1 MTVTLGAGPGGK
13 AGRAGREA
21 EAVKV
26 GEALRG
32 PAPPAGGVWHVPT
45 FTVGQYHV
53 RMRPQRHSLVLG
65 LLLLERPPLEGM
77 GRGGAVA

>member
-1 MTVTLGAGPGGK
+1 M
-13 AGRAGREA
+13 
-21 EAVKV
+21 

-65 LLLLERPPLEGM
+65 LDVLPPEQATALLLRICPGC
-77 GRGGAVA
+77 GGDAGEEEPEAPTA